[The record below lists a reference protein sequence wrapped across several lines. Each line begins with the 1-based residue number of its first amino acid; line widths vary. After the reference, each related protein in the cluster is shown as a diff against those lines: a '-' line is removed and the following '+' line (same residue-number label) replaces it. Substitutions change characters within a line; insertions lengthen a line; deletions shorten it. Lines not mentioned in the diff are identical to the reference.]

1 MSDVVYPRKDSR
13 LQEVQN
19 DEEDRRVSL
28 KQRLF
33 ENMNRN
39 LEESEYGQFEQNQ
52 GNNVVEYQ
60 RNRFGEFD
68 IIEKE
73 TEPLP
78 KEVYYNGE
86 NVVEVQLGDQDYDYE
101 GEEEQYFD
109 SNREEIQNYED
120 YDDDYELNSHHM
132 VSGMSGYSDKSRLA
146 KFFNKKKKSGEK
158 KDGGDISALK

>member
-101 GEEEQYFD
+101 GEEEQFFD